1 MCGGRALD
9 RSINNQLFFKALAP
23 AHAISSVGVIKGVT
37 TIRCSEAEVSASL
50 HGGNVLERGLV
61 LGIDVLTTAK

>member
-9 RSINNQLFFKALAP
+9 RGINNQLFFKALPP
-23 AHAISSVGVIKGVT
+23 AHAITSVGVIKGVT
-37 TIRCSEAEVSASL
+37 TIRCGKAEVSACL
-50 HGGNVLERGLV
+50 HGGDVLERGLV

>member
-9 RSINNQLFFKALAP
+9 RSINNQLLFKALPP

-37 TIRCSEAEVSASL
+37 TIRCSEAEISAGL
-50 HGGNVLERGLV
+50 HGGNVLERGLA
-61 LGIDVLTTAK
+61 LGIDVLDTAK